1 MGRYIRAN
9 DSYEDYKLFQAELD
23 NIRREWYANP
33 LQKNT
38 KVNIF
43 DYEDGGFIRAGVN
56 WGAWGTQPPE
66 DTKEFAEALLTAAEL
81 CEELNNKFPNIE
93 AY

>member
-9 DSYEDYKLFQAELD
+9 DSYEDYKLFKAELD
-23 NIRREWYANP
+23 NIRREWRANP
-33 LQKNT
+33 LYKNT
-38 KVNIF
+38 GVSIC
-43 DYEDGGFIRAGVN
+43 DYEEGEFLRAGVN
-56 WGAWGTQPPE
+56 WGAWGTQSPE

-93 AY
+93 FF